1 MATNPNSIHVLVKIA
16 KTFPKESVKQLYDTL
31 VYNFESIA
39 CDKNGV
45 CLIKAIFESV
55 SDIATL

>member
-1 MATNPNSIHVLVKIA
+1 MLVKIA

>member
-1 MATNPNSIHVLVKIA
+1 MLVKIA

-55 SDIATL
+55 SDIASL